1 MEAIAK
7 IAEER
12 IRRAMEN
19 GEFDNLRGAGKP
31 LSFHDETWVPEDLRV
46 AYRILKNAG
55 YLPEEIGL
63 KKEIM
68 NLREL
73 IRTIDDNEERLRK
86 IRELNY
92 KLLRFNEMRRRPFD
106 IEDFPEYREKFYGK
120 VIP

>member
-19 GEFDNLRGAGKP
+19 GEFDNLRGAGKS
-31 LSFHDETWVPEDLRV
+31 LSFHDETWVPEDLRP

-55 YLPEEIGL
+55 YLPEEMGMR
-63 KKEIM
+63 KEIM
-68 NLREL
+68 NLRDL
-73 IRTIDDNEERLRK
+73 IQTIDDHEERLRK

-92 KLLRFNEMRRRPFD
+92 KLLRFNEMRRRPFSV
-106 IEDFPEYREKFYGK
+106 EDFPEYREKIYGK